1 MKYNKI
7 LILPLLFILL
17 VFGCKNQL
25 VQTNDDMPSVK
36 YGSLTIG
43 DKTQSR
49 ALKIENIKGAK
60 VSVSGNGFSDLST
73 TTLINDGAITGVTI
87 NGIPV
92 GKNRVV
98 TVHAATKD
106 SGLTDAELMRG
117 VIMRAVTD
125 INAGSNSVDVNWST
139 TALGNVFYELLELK
153 YDISAITAEQ
163 KTELQSA
170 IPTGVHATLVDA
182 KAIAEDFLN
191 KDIKYS
197 SAYALKGATITF
209 NVDTTIYDDYIV
221 QVTDPASNKNIK
233 VSAGEVT
240 GITPGTWELVVWY
253 DKFEWYR
260 ESQITVTAGD
270 EIDLGSLE
278 FITPKPVI
286 KPESQDFTD
295 SLEISIE
302 AKAGATVY
310 YTIDGTDPSLSS
322 SVYTGPFTITEN
334 ITVKAFAVIDDLVP
348 SAVVSN
354 VFVKEE
360 PEFIPSAKSGVMLQG
375 FNWSSAKRGAGY
387 YKENPSPYWYKWYKV
402 IENQSEA
409 ISTKFAY
416 LWCPPPSA
424 TDTASS
430 EGYGPTE
437 LNNLNN
443 CYGTEAEL
451 KSMIQSIKPTKA
463 IADIVVNHRAGSTCW
478 ADFKNPDW
486 GVVKG
491 SNYKVICSDDEGF
504 GNGGDSHMKSVSTS
518 MRGNADIS
526 GGGYSAYRDLDHSNT
541 TVQQGI
547 VDWMKNVLK
556 PAGFVGWRYDYVKG
570 FAGKYVGQY
579 NEGSNA
585 EFSVGEYWPTAG
597 YNSGSPDSWG
607 NEIKNW
613 INATDNGG
621 QRSKAFDFAL
631 KGAMNTVFG
640 NNASNVGNSNY
651 SLLAH
656 KSNLMISQP
665 EDAVT
670 FIDNHDTG
678 STQQHWYLDPSD
690 IGTAYAFIL
699 THPGYPCVAWQHY
712 FTYAESGSI
721 VDSYQYIGGNTVPGT
736 DNTYRKHIDYLIELR
751 NRIGIEYDDTVKTDG
766 TSNSCYIGEI
776 IGNNGTLLVKIGNVT
791 AATGEGYA
799 GNDPIYSGTNFAIW
813 EKGVDGEAT
822 LGGNGST
829 GGSSGNVTTGDV
841 TLTVTCPDF
850 TWNDAVGVFCWA
862 WKDGVNGSWYS
873 CTGSGTTIYATV
885 PSDAQY
891 FLIVRCYHGT
901 ILPDWEIKSGDILG
915 RIYNKTHDKTIV
927 SGQSSYSIGFVD
939 YPEKQ

>member
-1 MKYNKI
+1 MKNKI
-7 LILPLLFILL
+7 IVLPFLFILL
-17 VFGCKNQL
+17 VFGCKNSLMQIED
-25 VQTNDDMPSVK
+25 TTSSK

-43 DKTQSR
+43 DTTESR
-49 ALKIENIKGAK
+49 ALKIDKIQGAK
-60 VSVSGNGFSDLST
+60 VIVSGNGFADLSAT
-73 TTLINDGAITGVTI
+73 TEIEKGTTMKGVTI
-87 NGIPV
+87 ENIPV
-92 GKNRVV
+92 GKNRIV
-98 TVHAATKD
+98 TVHAATKG
-106 SGLTDAELMRG
+106 SGLTDDDLING

-125 INAGSNSVDVNWST
+125 INSGSNSVDVNWTT
-139 TALGNVFYELLELK
+139 TALGNVFYELLDLE
-153 YDISAITAEQ
+153 YNISEITAEQ
-163 KTELQSA
+163 KTSLENA
-170 IPTGVHATLVDA
+170 IPTGIHATLVNA
-182 KAIAEDFLN
+182 
-191 KDIKYS
+191 KDIAKDFKAGSLKS
-197 SAYALKGATITF
+197 STTYALTGGTVTF
-209 NVDTTIYDDYIV
+209 YVEGNEYDNYIV

-233 VSAGEVT
+233 VSAGKVS
-240 GITPGTWELVVWY
+240 GITPGTWDLVVGK
-253 DKFEWYR
+253 DDFEWYR
-260 ESQITVTAGD
+260 ASQIVVAEGD
-270 EIDLGSLE
+270 VVDLETLK

-286 KPESQDFTD
+286 TPESQNFTD
-295 SLEISIE
+295 SLKISIE
-302 AKAGATVY
+302 AEKGATVY
-310 YTIDGTDPSLSS
+310 YTIDGEDPSLNS
-322 SVYTGPFTITEN
+322 SVYTGSFTINEN
-334 ITVKAFAVIDDLVP
+334 ATVKAFAVINGLVP
-348 SAVVSN
+348 SAVVSE

-360 PEFIPSAKSGVMLQG
+360 PEFTPSAKSGVMLQG
-375 FNWSSAKRGAGY
+375 FNWSSAKRGDGY

-402 IENQSEA
+402 IENQSDA
-409 ISTKFAY
+409 ISKKFAY

-437 LNNLNN
+437 LNDLNN

-486 GVVKG
+486 GVVMG

-504 GNGGDSHMKSVSTS
+504 TGDSHMKSVSNS
-518 MRGNADIS
+518 MRGSADIS
-526 GGGYSAYRDLDHSNT
+526 GGGYPAYRDLDHSNT
-541 TVQQGI
+541 VVQQGI
-547 VDWMKNVLK
+547 VDWMNNVLK

-597 YNSGSPDSWG
+597 YNSGSPNSWG
-607 NEIKNW
+607 DEIKSW
-613 INATDNGG
+613 ISATANGG
-621 QRSKAFDFAL
+621 QKSKAFDFAL

-640 NNASNVGNSNY
+640 YNASNVGNSNY

-721 VDSYQYIGGNTVPGT
+721 VDGSQYIGGNTVPGT
-736 DNTYRKHIDYLIELR
+736 SNTYRQHIDYLIELR

-766 TSNSCYIGEI
+766 TTSSCYVGEI
-776 IGNNGTLLVKIGNVT
+776 VGNNGTVLVKIGNVN
-791 AATGEGYA
+791 AATGDGYA

-813 EKGVDGEAT
+813 EKGVDGDAT
-822 LGGNGST
+822 LGGNGSSG
-829 GGSSGNVTTGDV
+829 GGSSGGNVSTGDV
-841 TLTVTCPDF
+841 TLTLTGPDW
-850 TWNDAVGVFCWA
+850 TWNTTSIFCWA
-862 WKDGVNGSWYS
+862 WNDSREGSWYS

-885 PSDAQY
+885 PSDATK
-891 FLIVRCYHGT
+891 FLIVRCYYGST
-901 ILPDWEIKSGDILG
+901 APDWEIKSGDGPG
-915 RIYNKTHDKTIV
+915 RIYNKTVDRDIV
-927 SGQSSYSIGFVD
+927 SGQTSYSIDFVD
-939 YPEKQ
+939 YPPKQ

>member
-1 MKYNKI
+1 MNNTKKIFSVILSIFLCFSIMFVFSCKEPEVPTSSPGGDNTQEEETPKIVDAVVPTIKSQPQNVTVSSGQNFTLSVVASVSDGGSLSYQWYKAEDDISVGAKIDNATSAEFTSSYELENGESQKTFYYYVVVVNTNNKVNGTKTSSVTSNYATVSVNNKVNAVI
-7 LILPLLFILL
+7 PLIQTQPSSFTGEKPDSLSLSVVATVSDGGNLTYQWYKSANATSEGTKISEATSSIYQIPDSDLEGTWYYYCVVTNTIQDNGDGG
-17 VFGCKNQL
+17 VK
-25 VQTNDDMPSVK
+25 VQSVK
-36 YGSLTIG
+36 SNY
-43 DKTQSR
+43 
-49 ALKIENIKGAK
+49 
-60 VSVSGNGFSDLST
+60 
-73 TTLINDGAITGVTI
+73 VTI
-87 NGIPV
+87 
-92 GKNRVV
+92 
-98 TVHAATKD
+98 
-106 SGLTDAELMRG
+106 
-117 VIMRAVTD
+117 
-125 INAGSNSVDVNWST
+125 
-139 TALGNVFYELLELK
+139 
-153 YDISAITAEQ
+153 
-163 KTELQSA
+163 
-170 IPTGVHATLVDA
+170 
-182 KAIAEDFLN
+182 
-191 KDIKYS
+191 
-197 SAYALKGATITF
+197 TI
-209 NVDTTIYDDYIV
+209 
-221 QVTDPASNKNIK
+221 Q
-233 VSAGEVT
+233 
-240 GITPGTWELVVWY
+240 
-253 DKFEWYR
+253 
-260 ESQITVTAGD
+260 
-270 EIDLGSLE
+270 
-278 FITPKPVI
+278 
-286 KPESQDFTD
+286 
-295 SLEISIE
+295 
-302 AKAGATVY
+302 
-310 YTIDGTDPSLSS
+310 
-322 SVYTGPFTITEN
+322 
-334 ITVKAFAVIDDLVP
+334 
-348 SAVVSN
+348 
-354 VFVKEE
+354 EE
-360 PEFIPSAKSGVMLQG
+360 PFNPEPNPGVQDPNPTFTPSAKSGVMLQG

-387 YKENPSPYWYKWYKV
+387 YKENPSPYWYKWYEV

-430 EGYGPTE
+430 EGYAPTE

-443 CYGTEAEL
+443 CYGTESEL

-504 GNGGDSHMKSVSTS
+504 GDRGDSHMKSVSAS

-547 VDWMKNVLK
+547 VNWMNNVLK

-570 FAGKYVGQY
+570 FDGKYVGQY

-651 SLLAH
+651 LLLAH

-665 EDAVT
+665 SDAVT

-678 STQQHWYLDPSD
+678 STQKHWYLDPSD

-712 FTYAESGSI
+712 FTYEESGSI

-776 IGNNGTLLVKIGNVT
+776 IGNNGTILVKIGNVT
-791 AATGEGYA
+791 AATGEEYA

-891 FLIVRCYHGT
+891 FLIVRCCYGT
-901 ILPDWEIKSGDILG
+901 ILPDWEIKSGDIPG
-915 RIYNKTHDKTIV
+915 RIYNKTADIEIK
-927 SGQSSYSIGFVD
+927 SGQTAYSVTFVD
-939 YPEKQ
+939 YP